1 MKVDDELQDALGA
14 WEALVSGSWSLIEW
28 FDTETRRFI
37 LVRPNPPGVYD
48 TRGLTK
54 QERDVAGHATLGE
67 ANKLISC
74 RLGISEGRVSTVLH
88 SALRKLGFRTR
99 AQLVYCVRGLGL
111 PLAFRDLK
119 RHEPRSRRSA

>member
-1 MKVDDELQDALGA
+1 MEDEMQEVLGA
-14 WEALVSGSWSLIEW
+14 WETLVSGSSSLIEW

-48 TRGLTK
+48 TRRLTK
-54 QERDVAGHATLGE
+54 QERDVAGYAALGE
-67 ANKLISC
+67 TNKLIAY
-74 RLGISEGRVSTVLH
+74 RLGISSGRVSTVLC

-111 PLAFRDLK
+111 PISFHDLA